1 MLASTHVMS
10 VATVTR
16 RDGGRARCQRRRRDV

>member
-10 VATVTR
+10 VATIIVARVAQLDVT
-16 RDGGRARCQRRRRDV
+16 GALNET